1 MASGGINNKDKGGIV
16 HRSSFRRFRC
26 PPACHRGAFVIRGAR
41 SRNLGGH
48 HGFCPCSRVVGTVP
62 EPADATS
69 LSLSLHWCLL
79 PHLTGRQVSKYNFWH
94 IWPDLLYTC

>member
-26 PPACHRGAFVIRGAR
+26 PHACHRGAFVIRGAR

-48 HGFCPCSRVVGTVP
+48 HGFCPCSRWWAQFRRLLMP
-62 EPADATS
+62 P
-69 LSLSLHWCLL
+69 LSLFRFTGACYAASLDREASL
-79 PHLTGRQVSKYNFWH
+79 
-94 IWPDLLYTC
+94 